1 MKTLLKAA
9 FCAVAM
15 TMVAAPSF
23 AQEKGL
29 KDAYKKYFKIGVAVN
44 TRNISNPEQIALIKK
59 DYNSITAENDMKPQ
73 SVQPQEGQWNWTNAD
88 KVADFCRQNNIPL
101 RGHTLAWHSQVGQ
114 WMFYDKDGKLVDK
127 ETLYDRMR
135 THITTVM
142 NRYKDIIYCWD
153 VVNEVFT
160 DDEKAENPFRQSL
173 WYKIAGEDFI
183 DSAFVFA
190 HRADPNALLFIN
202 DYNAATPHK
211 RDKIYNKVKKMIEAG
226 IPVDGIGMQGHYN
239 IYGPSEKD
247 IDDAITKYESIV
259 KHIQFTELDVRV
271 NEQMGGFLQFDRSGT
286 TITPEIEAQFN
297 KQYQTLFRIFRN
309 HKKSIDV
316 VTFWNLS
323 DRDSWLGA
331 RNWPLPYDENYK
343 PKAVYNLLM
352 DFKNQKPAKR
362 DTEVKV
368 VNFDKYLQGL

>member
-247 IDDAITKYESIV
+247 IDDAIRKYESIV

>member
-1 MKTLLKAA
+1 MKA
-9 FCAVAM
+9 FKLIALSLMA
-15 TMVAAPSF
+15 F
-23 AQEKGL
+23 ALATNAQAGGEKGL

-44 TRNISNPEQIALIKK
+44 MRNITNPEQIELIKK

-73 SVQPQEGQWNWTNAD
+73 SLQPQEGQWNWGNAD
-88 KVADFCRQNNIPL
+88 KIADFCRANGIKL

-114 WMFYDKDGKLVDK
+114 WMFYDENHQLVDK

-135 THITTVM
+135 THITTVI
-142 NRYKDIIYCWD
+142 NRYKDIVYCWD

-160 DDEKAENPFRQSL
+160 DDARAENPFRQSM
-173 WYKIAGEDFI
+173 WYRIAGEDFI

-190 HRADPNALLFIN
+190 HRADPNAILYIN

-247 IDDAITKYESIV
+247 IDDAITKYASIV
-259 KHIQFTELDVRV
+259 KYVQFTELDIRV
-271 NEQMGGFLQFDRSGT
+271 NEQMGGQLQFNRDGAA
-286 TITPEIEAQFN
+286 ITPEV
-297 KQYQTLFRIFRN
+297 KQKFEDQYTMLFRLLRK
-309 HKKSIDV
+309 HKDVIDC

-331 RNWPLPYDENYK
+331 RNYPLPYDENYK
-343 PKAVYNLLM
+343 PKDVYYLIR
-352 DFKNQKPAKR
+352 DFNNQKKSVKASSA
-362 DTEVKV
+362 KV
-368 VNFDKYLQGL
+368 VDFEKYLRGL

>member
-1 MKTLLKAA
+1 MKTFMKSAL
-9 FCAVAM
+9 CAMALV
-15 TMVAAPSF
+15 MVSAPSF
-23 AQEKGL
+23 AQEKGF

-44 TRNISNPEQIALIKK
+44 MRNITTPEQVALIKK

-73 SVQPQEGQWNWTNAD
+73 SIQPQEGQFNWTNAD
-88 KVADFCRQNNIPL
+88 KIADFCRENKIPL
-101 RGHTLAWHSQVGQ
+101 RGHTLSWYSQVGQ

-135 THITTVM
+135 THINAVIG
-142 NRYKDIIYCWD
+142 RYKDIVYCWD

-173 WYKIAGEDFI
+173 WYRIAGEDFI

-211 RDKIYNKVKKMIEAG
+211 RDKIYNKVKKMVEAG

-271 NEQMGGFLQFDRSGT
+271 NEQMGGQLQFRRDGA
-286 TITPEIEAQFN
+286 TITPEVEARFN
-297 KQYQTLFRIFRN
+297 KQYDMLFRLFRK
-309 HKKSIDV
+309 HKKSIDC

-343 PKAVYNLLM
+343 PKEVYNIIK
-352 DFKNQKPAKR
+352 DFKNRKDSKA
-362 DTEVKV
+362 TEMKV
-368 VNFDKYLQGL
+368 VDFDKYLKGL

>member
-1 MKTLLKAA
+1 MKALIKSAL
-9 FCAVAM
+9 CALALIVA
-15 TMVAAPSF
+15 VPSVN

-44 TRNISNPEQIALIKK
+44 MRNITTPEQVALIKK

-73 SVQPQEGQWNWTNAD
+73 SLQPQEGQWNWTNAD
-88 KVADFCRQNNIPL
+88 KIADFCRENNIPL
-101 RGHTLAWHSQVGQ
+101 RGHTLAWHSQVGR

-135 THITTVM
+135 THITTVI
-142 NRYKDIIYCWD
+142 NRYKDIVYCWD

-160 DDEKAENPFRQSL
+160 DDEKAENPFRNSL
-173 WYKIAGEDFI
+173 WYQIAGEDFI

-343 PKAVYNLLM
+343 PKAVYNLLK
-352 DFKNQKPAKR
+352 DFKNQKVPKA
-362 DTEVKV
+362 TEIKV